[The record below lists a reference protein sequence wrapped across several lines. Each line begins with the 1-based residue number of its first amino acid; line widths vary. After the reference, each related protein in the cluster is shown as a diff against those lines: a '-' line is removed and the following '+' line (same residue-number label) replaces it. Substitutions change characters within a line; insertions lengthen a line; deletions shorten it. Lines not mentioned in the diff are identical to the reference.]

1 MKQII
6 IKFLLIP
13 LFLILSNCGYK
24 VLNNFETT
32 NFSIKEINTLGDKR
46 INFKIKNS
54 LIVDASKNAKN
65 NAIVSLKTKKTKKT
79 KEKNIKNEITKYE
92 IFLSSSVKINFLE
105 KNQKYE
111 FNVSSNGDYLTDDK
125 YSTTLQ
131 NEKRLIEDL
140 TNDLTD
146 KIKSKINLIINGF

>member
-24 VLNNFETT
+24 VLNNSETI

-79 KEKNIKNEITKYE
+79 KKNFSKSSKNKKKKITKR
-92 IFLSSSVKINFLE
+92 SK
-105 KNQKYE
+105 
-111 FNVSSNGDYLTDDK
+111 
-125 YSTTLQ
+125 
-131 NEKRLIEDL
+131 KRGGRKRK
-140 TNDLTD
+140 T
-146 KIKSKINLIINGF
+146 KKR